1 MGYIVIIWSM
11 YARSKDQIKGISIS
25 VSLIYNCFVGHL
37 QTYLLKL
44 FIKYIMTCSCLHI
57 LSLVGDVSL

>member
-11 YARSKDQIKGISIS
+11 YARSNDQIKGISFS
-25 VSLIYNCFVGHL
+25 VSLICNCFVGHL

-44 FIKYIMTCSCLHI
+44 FIKYIMNCSCLYS